1 MLDWL
6 RTEFEVQEPGTRLE
20 NIAELEAQVF
30 IEEVQKKRRPKTARR
45 LTPAAL
51 KDLQTG
57 YAEQIAPLPQQRVEA
72 LALEYKLSNLINVA
86 YNLTAEEVALLWE
99 TAPPR
104 MPFSPPSQII
114 NLR

>member
-20 NIAELEAQVF
+20 NVTELEVQVF
-30 IEEVQKKRRPKTARR
+30 IEEVRKHRPKTARR

-57 YAEQIAPLPQQRVEA
+57 YAEQIAPLQQQRIEA
-72 LALEYKLSNLINVA
+72 LALEYKLSDLINMA
-86 YNLTAEEVALLWE
+86 YSLTAEEVALLWE

-104 MPFSPPSQII
+104 MPLLPANKIVH
-114 NLR
+114 LA